1 MLEDGDSIVIHART
15 AVVVNSVYIMLQ
27 KITNNK
33 LNLAVPPQEMRL
45 RRLFF
50 VLIVVIVIV
59 WLTSLG
65 RRGTIGLHEALSP
78 EMEIAA
84 LKQNLAKLSSECRSF
99 RPSRFDPN
107 FPVIYAITPT
117 YARPV
122 QKAELTR
129 LSHTLMLVPNL
140 HWIIIEDAEGPS
152 SLVANLLKN
161 SGIKYIHLTAATPK
175 EWKLKEKESNWKKPR
190 GVLQRNTALQ
200 WIRNNLKADVDRG
213 VIYFADDDN
222 SYSLEIFDEM
232 RGTQMVSV
240 WPVGL
245 AGGLMVEMPVLDPKT
260 GHVKGWNSAWRPER
274 PFPLDMAGFAINLS
288 HFLKH
293 PEAKFSYNVARG
305 YQESEILRH
314 LTTPDQLEP
323 KADNCTKVYVW
334 HTRTEA
340 PKLQSEKELNK
351 KGLKSNAGMEV

>member
-1 MLEDGDSIVIHART
+1 
-15 AVVVNSVYIMLQ
+15 MLQ
-27 KITNNK
+27 EIKQNN
-33 LNLAVPPQEMRL
+33 LNLTVSSQEMGMK
-45 RRLFF
+45 RRLLL
-50 VLIVVIVIV
+50 VLTIVIVII
-59 WLTSLG
+59 WFTSL
-65 RRGTIGLHEALSP
+65 RNRGTIGLSESVSSEL
-78 EMEIAA
+78 EIAA
-84 LKQNLAKLSSECRSF
+84 LKQNLAKLSSECRSWK
-99 RPSRFDPN
+99 PSRLDPHL
-107 FPVIYAITPT
+107 PVIYAITPT

-129 LSHTLMLVPNL
+129 LLHTLMLVPNL
-140 HWIIIEDAEGPS
+140 HWIIIEDAEVPS

-161 SGIKYIHLTAATPK
+161 SGITYTHLTATTPK

-190 GVLQRNTALQ
+190 GVQQRNTALQ
-200 WIRNNLKADVDRG
+200 WIRNNLKADDQG

-222 SYSLEIFDEM
+222 SYSLEM
-232 RGTQMVSV
+232 RDTQVVSV

-293 PEAKFSYNVARG
+293 TEAKFSFNVENG

-314 LTTPDQLEP
+314 LATRDQLEP

-340 PKLQSEKELNK
+340 PKLQAEKQLNK
-351 KGLKSNAGMEV
+351 KGLKSHGGIEV